1 MTRPAVALALVL
13 APCAALAETGDIP
26 WFVQNPTERRAM
38 LDWCA
43 ADAVRQGTRECRNAR
58 AAGAVE
64 LMTPDPWA
72 RLRAFEGPSRP
83 ATPPPPPPTP
93 KPSGPAGKAPARGA

>member
-1 MTRPAVALALVL
+1 MTRPAIALALVL

-26 WFVQNPTERRAM
+26 WFVQNPVERRAT

-64 LMTPDPWA
+64 LMTPNHKWN
-72 RLRAFEGPSRP
+72 RAAPPVPRP
-83 ATPPPPPPTP
+83 EPRPVAPAA
-93 KPSGPAGKAPARGA
+93 PAGKVPPRAT